1 MRYRIKYMDSSLI
14 DMAVIKKYLSQYY
27 ESTWL
32 KVAGEIEYHT
42 GFLREIPYGF
52 PLYPGS
58 GTYRKL
64 VAGDYIVLY
73 KIIEQ
78 NHIVEIHAIWHSKMN
93 ILEHIK
99 NLPT

>member
-1 MRYRIKYMDSSLI
+1 MGYEVKYMDSSLA
-14 DMAVIKKYLSQYY
+14 DMVVIKEYLSQFY

-32 KVAGEIEYHT
+32 KIAEEIEYHVE
-42 GFLREIPYGF
+42 FLQAIPYGF

-58 GTYRKL
+58 ETYRTL

-73 KIIEQ
+73 RIIEEK
-78 NHIVEIHAIWHSKMN
+78 HVVEIHAIWHGRMN

-99 NLPT
+99 NLPI